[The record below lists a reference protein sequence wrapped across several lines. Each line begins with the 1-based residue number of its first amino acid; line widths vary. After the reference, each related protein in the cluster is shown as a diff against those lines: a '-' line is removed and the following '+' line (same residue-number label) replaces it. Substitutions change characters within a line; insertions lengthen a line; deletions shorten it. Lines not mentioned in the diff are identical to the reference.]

1 MTDSSGVWQLR
12 YDVLSVRV
20 LAAVAIARRAGTLK
34 PEVHLFLGDRY
45 ERLADRHG
53 RRGARRRA
61 RRLAEKAHWH
71 YAQAGFDDVPPR
83 RRHGDAASPAPGV
96 HRRPEKRSASPRPR
110 HRCVDSRPVASS

>member
-12 YDVLSVRV
+12 YDVLSIRV

-45 ERLADRHG
+45 DRLADHHR

-61 RRLAEKAHWH
+61 RRLAEKAQWH
-71 YAQAGFDDVPPR
+71 YAQAGFDDFPRAAAMAMPLPRPLVFTDARGRDPR
-83 RRHGDAASPAPGV
+83 RPGPDTAA
-96 HRRPEKRSASPRPR
+96 
-110 HRCVDSRPVASS
+110 